1 MTHPPQPAAHDP
13 KQIDEQI
20 LNWYRAQNLAMTSRD
35 TERLDAL
42 LDDGYVAV
50 HIGGYRQ
57 PKREWLEQIRS
68 GQMAYHSITEQSSI
82 VTVDGD
88 TAILDAKALVDA
100 TIYGGRATWPLR
112 SRICFT
118 LTPEGWKATSSEA
131 TIY

>member
-1 MTHPPQPAAHDP
+1 VIHTPHSGGTDRQE
-13 KQIDEQI
+13 IEQI
-20 LNWYRAQNLAMTSRD
+20 LECYRVQNAAMVTRD

-42 LDDGYVAV
+42 LDDGYVAI

-57 PKREWLEQIRS
+57 PKREWLEQISS
-68 GQMAYHSITEQSSI
+68 GQMAYHSIEEQSTT

-112 SRICFT
+112 SRTAFA
-118 LTPEGWKATSSEA
+118 LTPEGWKAMSSEA
-131 TIY
+131 TTY